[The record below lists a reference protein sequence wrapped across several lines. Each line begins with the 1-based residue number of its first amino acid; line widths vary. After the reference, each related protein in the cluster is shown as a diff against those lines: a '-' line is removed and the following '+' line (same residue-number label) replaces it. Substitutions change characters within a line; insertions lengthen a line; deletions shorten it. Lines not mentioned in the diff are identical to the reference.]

1 MAGDRVEEDDQVDSA
16 FLTVQEVHGL
26 TIRPVLNPRD
36 NYTVVYAMGPFVVVW
51 DAKGDRK
58 KVLRQHRTAI
68 TALAFS
74 PDGSMLVTADAEEVL
89 VWHPPTW
96 SVTTV
101 TARPARRDDRDSAE
115 GGKTTRIRD
124 LLFVES
130 GAAFLS
136 LERCLTDPANQSL
149 RLWTLPGKVVGG
161 IGSTTQEPLPSAECF
176 VDQEEIV
183 SAAARSEGWAV
194 ALCSPTEVSS
204 WACNERVGGRPGG
217 MRRRWGVL
225 REDAEPTPGEWTC
238 CAVVSKL
245 GWTVVGGELRD
256 AAGVRR
262 LRGAAA
268 GRKARGGGAHVLP
281 DAGRRRVARRDGAG
295 RHALVAP
302 PLARPVEAGAAP
314 SHRPRRARS
323 LRRGAAWS
331 AHGRVSRWGTI
342 CSFETA

>member
-1 MAGDRVEEDDQVDSA
+1 MSGTLRAKGGVVMAGDRVEEDDQVDSA

-245 GWTVVGGELRD
+245 GWTVVGGSSGTLLVFD
-256 AAGVRR
+256 DSGAR
-262 LRGAAA
+262 LRVVKREGAVLTCCRMLGDDGLLVGTAQ
-268 GRKARGGGAHVLP
+268 GATLWLHLPSLDLWKQVLP
-281 DAGRRRVARRDGAG
+281 PPTARA
-295 RHALVAP
+295 APAACAVAP
-302 PLARPVEAGAAP
+302 LGA
-314 SHRPRRARS
+314 
-323 LRRGAAWS
+323 LTGA
-331 AHGRVSRWGTI
+331 
-342 CSFETA
+342 